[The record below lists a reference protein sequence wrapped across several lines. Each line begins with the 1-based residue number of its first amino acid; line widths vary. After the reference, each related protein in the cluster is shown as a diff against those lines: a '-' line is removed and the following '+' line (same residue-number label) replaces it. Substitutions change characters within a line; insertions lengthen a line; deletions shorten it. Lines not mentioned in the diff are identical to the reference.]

1 MSGES
6 HLETSGHRPAPSG
19 VSGVNPATGLA
30 SDYLNHFYEPLM
42 LLEHIEAA
50 PDLLDD
56 LAAWCP
62 SSYAGIIG
70 KSGRP
75 DRELLLTA
83 YREVQPRVRRR
94 FRSVAGEAG
103 RAPTAGWEGLVRK
116 ARGGGDVGK
125 VEASRKDHP
134 SEDERLGGEESVNK

>member
-62 SSYAGIIG
+62 SSYAGHIG
-70 KSGRP
+70 QSGRP

-83 YREVQPRVRRR
+83 YRDAQPRVRRR
-94 FRSVAGEAG
+94 FDSVAEEAG
-103 RAPTAGWEGLVRK
+103 RATAAGLEGLVRT
-116 ARGGGDVGK
+116 ARGEIGSAACRARVCQ
-125 VEASRKDHP
+125 
-134 SEDERLGGEESVNK
+134 SV

>member
-62 SSYAGIIG
+62 SSYAGHIG
-70 KSGRP
+70 QSGRP
-75 DRELLLTA
+75 DRELLPTA
-83 YREVQPRVRRR
+83 YRDAQPRVRRR
-94 FRSVAGEAG
+94 FANLAEEARRTTAAGQDRLCRTAG
-103 RAPTAGWEGLVRK
+103 RGGHAPTA
-116 ARGGGDVGK
+116 
-125 VEASRKDHP
+125 
-134 SEDERLGGEESVNK
+134 

>member
-50 PDLLDD
+50 PDLLAD

-62 SSYAGIIG
+62 TSYAGPIG
-70 KSGRP
+70 QSGRP
-75 DRELLLTA
+75 DRG
-83 YREVQPRVRRR
+83 QNGKP
-94 FRSVAGEAG
+94 AG
-103 RAPTAGWEGLVRK
+103 RARDAPSGLVSV
-116 ARGGGDVGK
+116 GGRAIK
-125 VEASRKDHP
+125 KK
-134 SEDERLGGEESVNK
+134 N

>member
-50 PDLLDD
+50 PDLLED

-62 SSYAGIIG
+62 SSYAGHTRQ
-70 KSGRP
+70 SGRP
-75 DRELLLTA
+75 DRALLLNA
-83 YREVQPRVRRR
+83 YRHQQPRVPLR
-94 FRSVAGEAG
+94 FASLAEQAGG
-103 RAPTAGWEGLVRK
+103 
-116 ARGGGDVGK
+116 
-125 VEASRKDHP
+125 
-134 SEDERLGGEESVNK
+134 

>member
-1 MSGES
+1 MTRLPPRSTRTDTLFPYTTLFRS
-6 HLETSGHRPAPSG
+6 
-19 VSGVNPATGLA
+19 TGRA

-62 SSYAGIIG
+62 SSYAGHIG
-70 KSGRP
+70 QSGRP

-83 YREVQPRVRRR
+83 YRDAQPRARRR
-94 FRSVAGEAG
+94 FDSVAEEEIG
-103 RAPTAGWEGLVRK
+103 RAHV
-116 ARGGGDVGK
+116 
-125 VEASRKDHP
+125 
-134 SEDERLGGEESVNK
+134 